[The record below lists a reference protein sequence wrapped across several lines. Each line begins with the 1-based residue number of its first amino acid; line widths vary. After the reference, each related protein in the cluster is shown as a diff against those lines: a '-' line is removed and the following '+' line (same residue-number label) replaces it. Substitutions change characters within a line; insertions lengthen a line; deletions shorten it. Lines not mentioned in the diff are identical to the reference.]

1 MHLHH
6 HQHLPFAL
14 IYEVVLLNLSRS
26 IFKWR
31 MPLCQLPSSKQ
42 INKMK
47 FICDLCPFR
56 PRQTKRPNHLNNDGN
71 DVFTR
76 IYETS
81 HTSSWRVSFHFAW
94 PSRASFLQCK
104 QNQFIS
110 NEHTNA
116 TISLSLSLHLLNCLF
131 IIFTYFIYL
140 LWVLIR
146 SFARLFEQTC

>member
-26 IFKWR
+26 ILKWR

-47 FICDLCPFR
+47 FICDLCPFW

-116 TISLSLSLHLLNCLF
+116 TISLSLSLSASLKLSF
-131 IIFTYFIYL
+131 YYIYL
-140 LWVLIR
+140 LHLFALGLD
-146 SFARLFEQTC
+146 SFVCSSI